1 MNKKYLLVGLLVL
14 FLIMPVYAVS
24 LTNFDI
30 SINVSSPEK
39 ATIVETWNVEAASEE
54 ELSDFKSNILTNSG
68 DFEELR
74 KINPDL
80 NPHIYIDEI
89 NIRNFAISFNEID
102 AKIRLE
108 YTITDKCLISFLDYE
123 NQIIWEL
130 NNHLFNQFIITGV
143 FNIPKGSQISIT
155 LYDPLLI
162 GDVVPTAEITGRTIL
177 WGSSSSNEIR
187 VLAIEKKPPKP
198 SFVFSNLFS
207 KDYLN
212 KSYFMV
218 LFILLIIVLILL
230 IFRNKVNSGIKK
242 FITKHSVIKP
252 RKQINDIVDFDFVS
266 KKNK

>member
-1 MNKKYLLVGLLVL
+1 MTKKHLLVGLLVL
-14 FLIMPVYAVS
+14 FLLTPVYAVS
-24 LTNFDI
+24 LKNFDI
-30 SINVSSPEK
+30 SINVTSPEK
-39 ATIVETWNVEAASEE
+39 ATIVEIWDVDVSSEKD
-54 ELSDFKSNILTNSG
+54 LSDFKHAILKNSSNL
-68 DFEELR
+68 EELR

-80 NPHIYIDEI
+80 NPHIFIDEK
-89 NIRNFAISFNEID
+89 NIRNLAVSFDDLEK
-102 AKIRLE
+102 KIRLE
-108 YTITDKCLISFLDYE
+108 YIITDKCLNMFLDYQD
-123 NQIIWEL
+123 QIIWEL
-130 NNHLFNQFIITGV
+130 NNHLFSQFIITGV
-143 FNIPKGSQISIT
+143 FNIPTGSQISVI

-162 GDVVPTAEITGRTIL
+162 GDVVPNAKITGRTIL
-177 WGSSSSNEIR
+177 WGGSSSNEIR

-212 KSYFMV
+212 KSYFTV

-230 IFRNKVNSGIKK
+230 IFKNQVSSGIKK